1 MTHIFIL
8 TRFEIFSIIFIID
21 LQFFFEII
29 SNFISITNTAKNDD
43 ITNSV
48 LRVIT
53 VESSQYGNYVC
64 KATNKLGSAEE
75 TLNLYGKVYF

>member
-1 MTHIFIL
+1 MTHNFFL
-8 TRFEIFSIIFIID
+8 TRFEIFSIIID
-21 LQFFFEII
+21 LQLFFFEII
-29 SNFISITNTAKNDD
+29 SNFNSITNTAKNDD

-75 TLNLYGKVYF
+75 TLNLYGKIYF